1 MVSTHYMDE
10 AEYCTQVGIMR
21 DGRLLALDEP
31 ARLKAAL
38 PGQVWEIYADPL
50 IDALEIV
57 EQLPMVTR
65 AGLASDHLR
74 AIVTEGSDAALL
86 RTALASQGV
95 RIPAITPGAPSM
107 EDVFMALSG

>member
-1 MVSTHYMDE
+1 MDE

-21 DGRLLALDEP
+21 EGRLLALDEP

-50 IDALEIV
+50 LDALEIV
-57 EQLPMVTR
+57 EQLPLVTR

-74 AIVTEGSDAALL
+74 ASVTEGGADLL
-86 RTALASQGV
+86 RTVLAAQGI
-95 RIPAITPGAPSM
+95 RIHAITPGTPSM